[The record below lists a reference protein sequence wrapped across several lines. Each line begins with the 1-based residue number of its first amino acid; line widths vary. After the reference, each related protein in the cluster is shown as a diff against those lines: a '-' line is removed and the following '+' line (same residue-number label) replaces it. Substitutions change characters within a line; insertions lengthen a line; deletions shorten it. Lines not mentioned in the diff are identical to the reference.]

1 LANRLI
7 EGFLMTT
14 CQRIDSL
21 VSAYLE
27 HEASPAE
34 MRFVESHLAT
44 CSQCRAQISE
54 VSLAMEE
61 LSRLPRLETR
71 AEFTEEVLARTRGL
85 RAADL
90 DSREPWLMAPRFTSR
105 HVLQWGVPLAA
116 AAALA
121 LALVTLQISRRSGEP
136 ETASRETTTQ
146 TSNPAPAVPP
156 VEPGSTATSPVQGPV
171 TPPEV
176 IHYGKGEG
184 KSLGMAR
191 DSYALGTYELRT
203 PREGGTPIL
212 TPVAA
217 KPDLPV
223 VVTF

>member
-1 LANRLI
+1 MN
-7 EGFLMTT
+7 T

-21 VSAYLE
+21 VSAFLE

-34 MRFVESHLAT
+34 VRFVESHLPT
-44 CSQCRAQISE
+44 CPRCRTQIREMSF
-54 VSLAMEE
+54 VMEE
-61 LSRLPRLETR
+61 LSRLPRVETR
-71 AEFTEEVLARTRGL
+71 PEFTDEVLARTRGL

-90 DSREPWLMAPRFTSR
+90 ESREPWILAPRFTTR
-105 HVLQWGVPLAA
+105 RLLQWSVPMAA

-121 LALVTLQISRRSGEP
+121 VALVSLQIARRSGEP
-136 ETASRETTTQ
+136 ETASRDATTET
-146 TSNPAPAVPP
+146 SKPAPAVRPANP
-156 VEPGSTATSPVQGPV
+156 STQTTTAQGPV

-176 IHYGKGEG
+176 IHYGQGDG
-184 KSLGMAR
+184 QSLGMMQ

-212 TPVAA
+212 TPVAS
-217 KPDLPV
+217 KPDIPV

>member
-1 LANRLI
+1 
-7 EGFLMTT
+7 MTT
-14 CQRIDSL
+14 CQHIDSL
-21 VSAYLE
+21 VSAVLE

-34 MRFVESHLAT
+34 MRFVESHLPS
-44 CSQCRAQISE
+44 CSRCRAQIRE
-54 VSLAMEE
+54 VSLAMEA
-61 LSRLPRLETR
+61 LNQLPRLETR
-71 AEFTEEVLARTRGL
+71 AEFTDLVLARTRGL
-85 RAADL
+85 RAAEL
-90 DSREPWLMAPRFTSR
+90 DSREPWIMAPRFTPR
-105 HVLQWGVPLAA
+105 HVLRWGVPLAA

-121 LALVTLQISRRSGEP
+121 LALVTLQMSHRYSET
-136 ETASRETTTQ
+136 ETASSERATET
-146 TSNPAPAVPP
+146 SHPASP
-156 VEPGSTATSPVQGPV
+156 VEPVAPGSNATAAINSPVI
-171 TPPEV
+171 PPEV

>member
-1 LANRLI
+1 MN
-7 EGFLMTT
+7 T

-21 VSAYLE
+21 VSAFLE

-34 MRFVESHLAT
+34 LRFVESHLST
-44 CSQCRAQISE
+44 CPRCRAQIHE

-61 LSRLPRLETR
+61 LSRLPRIETR
-71 AEFTEEVLARTRGL
+71 SEFTDQVLARTRGL

-90 DSREPWLMAPRFTSR
+90 ESREAWSMAPRFTTR
-105 HVLQWGVPLAA
+105 RLFQWGVPLAA

-121 LALVTLQISRRSGEP
+121 IALVSVQMARRSGEP
-136 ETASRETTTQ
+136 ETASRTTPTETAK
-146 TSNPAPAVPP
+146 PAPSVQPAQ
-156 VEPGSTATSPVQGPV
+156 PGSNTTAPGPV
-171 TPPEV
+171 LPPQV

-184 KSLGMAR
+184 QSLGMVQ

-212 TPVAA
+212 TPVAS
-217 KPDLPV
+217 KPDMPV

>member
-1 LANRLI
+1 MN
-7 EGFLMTT
+7 T

-21 VSAYLE
+21 VSAFLE

-34 MRFVESHLAT
+34 VRFVESHLPT
-44 CSQCRAQISE
+44 CPRCRTQMRE

-61 LSRLPRLETR
+61 LSRLPRIQTR
-71 AEFTEEVLARTRGL
+71 AEFTDEVLARTRGL

-90 DSREPWLMAPRFTSR
+90 ESREPWIIAPRFTTR
-105 HVLQWGVPLAA
+105 RLFQWSVPLAA

-121 LALVTLQISRRSGEP
+121 VALVSLQIAHRSGEP
-136 ETASRETTTQ
+136 ETASRDTITET
-146 TSNPAPAVPP
+146 SKPAPAVQPTH
-156 VEPGSTATSPVQGPV
+156 PGSTQTTTAQGPV

-184 KSLGMAR
+184 QSLGMAQ

-212 TPVAA
+212 TPVAS
-217 KPDLPV
+217 KPDVPV

>member
-1 LANRLI
+1 MN
-7 EGFLMTT
+7 T

-21 VSAYLE
+21 VSALLE

-34 MRFVESHLAT
+34 MRFVESHLPT
-44 CSQCRAQISE
+44 CPRCRTQIRE

-61 LSRLPRLETR
+61 LSRLPRIETR
-71 AEFTEEVLARTRGL
+71 PEFTDEVLARTRGL

-90 DSREPWLMAPRFTSR
+90 ESREPWIIAPRFTTR
-105 HVLQWGVPLAA
+105 RLLQWSVPLAA

-121 LALVTLQISRRSGEP
+121 MALVTLQIARRSGEP
-136 ETASRETTTQ
+136 ETASRDTTTE
-146 TSNPAPAVPP
+146 TVNPAPAVQPTH
-156 VEPGSTATSPVQGPV
+156 PGSTQTTAQGPV
-171 TPPEV
+171 THPEV
-176 IHYGKGEG
+176 IHYGQGEG
-184 KSLGMAR
+184 QSLGMVQ

-212 TPVAA
+212 TPVAS
-217 KPDLPV
+217 KPDVPV